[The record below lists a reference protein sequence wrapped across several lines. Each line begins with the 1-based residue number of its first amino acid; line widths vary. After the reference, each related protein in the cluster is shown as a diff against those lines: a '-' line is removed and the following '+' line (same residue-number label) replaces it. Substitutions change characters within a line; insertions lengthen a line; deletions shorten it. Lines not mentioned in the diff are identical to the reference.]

1 MAGIRLRT
9 FSYIGLITALIGI
22 ALLVRQIDPFFVRA
36 LRFAAFDSYQQIE
49 PRTYDPEVP
58 IRIVDI
64 DESSLKELGQWP
76 WPRTTLRDLAVQL
89 ANNGAAVIAFDMLF
103 AEPDRTS
110 FEQIIQRLPKP
121 QADLMTAATSG
132 QMTNDQAFADSL
144 KEIPSVLGVSLGDGP
159 QTTFTAKAGFAIA
172 GEDPRPFVTGFK
184 GASANLQALNDSAH
198 GIGAINWVPDR
209 DQIIRRVAL
218 VFRLNETL
226 IPSLAAEALRIAQ
239 GASTY
244 VLKASNASGQTA
256 FGEAT
261 GLNHIRIGTVEIPT
275 DSSGAVYL
283 RFRHTNPAQYISA
296 SKVLQGK
303 VPREEIEGRIVFVGT
318 SAPGLLDLRATPL
331 DVAVPGVEMHAQVLE
346 HILAGNF
353 LTRPD
358 YTLGVEQFIIAVL
371 GLVLAILLPRLRAG
385 TSAVVGLVAVGS
397 LLIGGWLAFKYA
409 GLLFD
414 PVYPALVVGGLSG
427 SITLFI
433 YQGAES
439 QRRQIR
445 HAFARYL
452 APAVV
457 EEIVAN
463 PNSLRLGGEER
474 ELTLMFCDVRNFTSI
489 SQDLSAV
496 ELTHFINELLS
507 PLSEIILE
515 HRGTIDKYM
524 GDAIMAFWNAPL
536 NDPQHTLHA
545 CTAALGMASQMDEL
559 NQRWR
564 DRATTSNRPF
574 KPVKIGIGINT
585 GQCCVGNLG
594 SVQRFDY
601 SAIGDEVNITSRF
614 EGLTKLYG
622 VPAILGERSLTPS
635 IPALELDS
643 VLVKGRTR
651 PTRIYTLPGLLGP
664 DEPKVKAVSSKY
676 GKFLEAYRRQEW
688 DAAERLLGECQR
700 VGVSELDEVY
710 SIFATRIEQFRRA
723 PLRADWDGAFAMVEK

>member
-9 FSYIGLITALIGI
+9 FSYFGLITALIGT
-22 ALLVRQIDPFFVRA
+22 ALLVRQSDPFIVRA
-36 LRFAAFDSYQQIE
+36 LRLAAFDSYQRIE
-49 PRTYDPEVP
+49 PRNYDPEVP
-58 IRIVDI
+58 IRIIDI

-76 WPRTTLRDLAVQL
+76 WPRTTLGDLAVRL
-89 ANNGAAVIAFDMLF
+89 AENGAAAIAFDMLF

-110 FEQIIQRLPKP
+110 FEEIIRRLPKP
-121 QADLMTAATSG
+121 QAELLTAATSG
-132 QMTNDQAFADSL
+132 QTTNDQALANSL
-144 KEIPSVLGVSLGDGP
+144 KEIPSVVGVSLGDGP
-159 QTTFTAKAGFAIA
+159 QKTLTAKAGFAVA
-172 GEDPRPFVTGFK
+172 GANPRSFITAFN
-184 GASANLQALNDSAH
+184 GASVNLRPLDESAR

-226 IPSLAAEALRIAQ
+226 IPSLAAEALRVAQ
-239 GASTY
+239 GASSY
-244 VLKASNASGQTA
+244 VLKASNASGETG

-283 RFRHTNPAQYISA
+283 RFRHTNPSQYISA
-296 SKVLQGK
+296 WKVLEGK
-303 VPREEIEGRIVFVGT
+303 VPHEDIEGRIIFVGT

-346 HILAGNF
+346 RILAGDF

-358 YTLGVEQFIIAVL
+358 YALGLEQFIIVVL
-371 GLVLAILLPRLRAG
+371 GLALAILLPRLRAV
-385 TSAVVGLVAVGS
+385 TSAIVGLVAVGS

-414 PVYPALVVGGLSG
+414 PSYPALFIGILTG

-433 YQGAES
+433 YQGAEA

-463 PNSLRLGGEER
+463 PNSLKLGGEER
-474 ELTLMFCDVRNFTSI
+474 ELTLMFCDVRNFTTI

-507 PLSEIILE
+507 PLSEIILKY
-515 HRGTIDKYM
+515 RGTIDKYM

-536 NDPQHTLHA
+536 SDPDQTVHA
-545 CTAALGMASQMDEL
+545 CTAALEMAAQMDVL
-559 NQRWR
+559 NEHWR
-564 DRATTSNRPF
+564 RRATASNRPF

-594 SVQRFDY
+594 SIQRFDY

-614 EGLTKLYG
+614 EGLTKFYG
-622 VPAILGERSLTPS
+622 VTAIVGERSLAPS
-635 IPALELDS
+635 MPTLELDY

-651 PTRIYTLPGLLGP
+651 PTRIYTLSGLLGA
-664 DEPKVKAVSSKY
+664 DETKLKTLCALY
-676 GKFLEAYRRQEW
+676 GRFLETYRAQQW
-688 DAAERLLGECQR
+688 DAAERLLSECR
-700 VGVSELDEVY
+700 ELGVAELDELY
-710 SIFATRIEQFRRA
+710 SIFACRIEDFRRA
-723 PLRADWDGAFAMVEK
+723 PKMTDWDGSFTMVEK